1 MNTMNMLIVAG
12 VIIASILWLALR
24 SRRITEDWLPPELAA
39 ARLALIEKD
48 LFCERPF
55 RLAGRPDRVYVHQ
68 SGIMTPLE
76 FKNRERFVTY
86 QTDVAELSLQAW
98 LLRRKGKR
106 TSAYGY
112 VTVRQRSTGI
122 HRCLRVSLMSDK
134 ACEALIRRYQDVCS
148 GRVEPQPCPPRRC
161 GSCRHDCYQR

>member
-1 MNTMNMLIVAG
+1 MSTTNMLIVASVLIAG
-12 VIIASILWLALR
+12 VVWLALR
-24 SRRITEDWLPPELAA
+24 SRRIAENWLPPELAA

-106 TSAYGY
+106 TSAHGY

-122 HRCLRVSLMSDK
+122 HRCLRVSLMSDE
-134 ACEALIRRYQDVCS
+134 ACEALIRRYQDVSS
-148 GRVEPQPCPPRRC
+148 GRVQPQPCPPRRC
-161 GSCRHDCYQR
+161 GSCRHGCYQR